1 MNVGISTPLPAYKV
15 PASLIAST
23 AETLGFDSIWYAE
36 HPILPVDTTSPWPG
50 SSDGKIPWTY
60 AHFADPYIALAQAS
74 GATSKIKLATGITL
88 IPERNPLVL
97 AKAVST
103 LDLFSEGRFML
114 GIGTGWLKEET
125 EIMGGDFPHRLTQ
138 AKESLLALKEL
149 WTKEEAEYHGKYYDF
164 PPVKMYPKPLQK
176 PHPPIL
182 IGGMAKRVFNRI
194 VEVGDGWLPNRVTPE
209 EVQNGKSKIR
219 SLCAESGRN
228 PDDISITIYGQSP
241 DKQLITDF
249 INAGA
254 DRVVVS
260 PKYYETVEEMTN
272 ELESIAQSVL

>member
-1 MNVGISTPLPAYKV
+1 MRVGISTPLPAYKV
-15 PASLIAST
+15 SAAST
-23 AETLGFDSIWYAE
+23 ASKAEDLGFESIWYAE
-36 HPILPVDTTSPWPG
+36 HPILPVHTSSPWPG
-50 SSDGKIPWTY
+50 SPDGKIPWTY

-97 AKAVST
+97 AKTVST
-103 LDLFSEGRFML
+103 LDLFSKGRFIL

-125 EIMGGDFPHRLTQ
+125 EIMGGDFPHRWTQ
-138 AKESLLALKEL
+138 TKESLLALKEL
-149 WTKEEAEYHGKYYDF
+149 WTQEEAEFHGKYYDF
-164 PPVKMYPKPLQK
+164 PPVKMYPKPMQK

-194 VEVGDGWLPNRVTPE
+194 VEVGDGWLPNRVTPKD
-209 EVQNGKSKIR
+209 VQVGKSKIE
-219 SLCAESGRN
+219 SLCIENNRT
-228 PDDISITIYGQSP
+228 PDEITITVYGQP
-241 DKQLITDF
+241 ADKQLITDF

-260 PKYYETVEEMTN
+260 PQYYETEEEMTN

>member
-1 MNVGISTPLPAYKV
+1 MLFRS
-15 PASLIAST
+15 
-23 AETLGFDSIWYAE
+23 
-36 HPILPVDTTSPWPG
+36 PVDTTSPWPG

-125 EIMGGDFPHRLTQ
+125 EIMGGDFPHRWTQ

-149 WTKEEAEYHGKYYDF
+149 WTKEESEFHGKYYDF
-164 PPVKMYPKPLQK
+164 PPVYCYPKPISK

-182 IGGMAKRVFNRI
+182 LGSMIDKVFGRIINYANGWIPIGVQPDVVQKGRETLDKMATENNVDPNKFDITVLGVKPDKKLLSQF
-194 VEVGDGWLPNRVTPE
+194 EKAGANRVT
-209 EVQNGKSKIR
+209 I
-219 SLCAESGRN
+219 SLKTDTKANSV
-228 PDDISITIYGQSP
+228 
-241 DKQLITDF
+241 KQL
-249 INAGA
+249 NQ
-254 DRVVVS
+254 
-260 PKYYETVEEMTN
+260 
-272 ELESIAQSVL
+272 IASEVL